1 MDDISGL
8 SYQSGFQHSSLP
20 GDCVGLEGTVGGGKV
35 EEVSPKPGGR
45 AGMDGGCC
53 VVVEGT
59 MTSFGRVR
67 VGNGG
72 GVALAGTCWPFSTEN
87 RGGWTFPIFSQ
98 TQSCDCSLVSL

>member
-1 MDDISGL
+1 M
-8 SYQSGFQHSSLP
+8 
-20 GDCVGLEGTVGGGKV
+20 GLEGTVGGGKEV

-45 AGMDGGCC
+45 AGMDGGGWW
-53 VVVEGT
+53 VVLEGT

-72 GVALAGTCWPFSTEN
+72 GVALAAACWPLSTEN
-87 RGGWTFPIFSQ
+87 RGGWTFPIFSH